1 MFAERGYAATS
12 LDTIAASARV
22 TKGALYHHF
31 PGGKKELFGA
41 ALHEIERQVHERLL
55 TVAAEAGGTV
65 WDAARAAL
73 RVFLDICL
81 EPAYRRVVWQEGP
94 HVLGFGEWWECEE
107 QYSLGLIGAMLGKL
121 MDAGYLERL
130 PIDPLARTLSGALAG
145 AATAM
150 SVAEDPQLVR
160 TEFEQVIFR
169 VLEGLRP
176 RDRVPG

>member
-1 MFAERGYAATS
+1 
-12 LDTIAASARV
+12 
-22 TKGALYHHF
+22 
-31 PGGKKELFGA
+31 
-41 ALHEIERQVHERLL
+41 
-55 TVAAEAGGTV
+55 
-65 WDAARAAL
+65 
-73 RVFLDICL
+73 
-81 EPAYRRVVWQEGP
+81 
-94 HVLGFGEWWECEE
+94 
-107 QYSLGLIGAMLGKL
+107 MLGKL